1 MSVNIV
7 EYVWIDAFS
16 KLRSK
21 ARTLNNVSSIIDVNE
36 WSYDAS
42 SCGQADTLN
51 SEMLLIPRAL
61 FKDPFRGSGNF
72 IVMCDCYDLHG
83 DPIESNNRCGATQIF
98 DKYKDADIWFGLEQ
112 EYFIFDKTDYD
123 TLHPQGPYYCGVG
136 YENVC
141 WRKLIDEHYELCL
154 KAGLKISGINVEVA
168 PNQFEFQ
175 VGICRGIEAGDHLW
189 IARYILL
196 RLGEKYGVEISFA
209 PKPLKGN
216 WNGSG
221 MHCNVSTLVM
231 RNPGGLDEII
241 NCMPKLAKKHKEHL
255 AVYGDN
261 SERLS
266 GHYETSNPD
275 VFTYGVSDRS
285 CSVRIPYTTDHNQCG
300 YFEDRRPASDA
311 DPYLVTSII
320 CQTIMEH

>member
-1 MSVNIV
+1 MPINIV

-21 ARTLNNVSSIIDVNE
+21 ARTLNNVSSIFDVNE

-42 SCGQADTLN
+42 SCGQADTLT

-61 FKDPFRGSGNF
+61 FKDPFRGSGNY
-72 IVMCDCYDLHG
+72 IAMCDCYDLNLT
-83 DPIESNNRCGATQIF
+83 PIESNNRYGAKQIF
-98 DKYKDADIWFGLEQ
+98 DKYQDADIWFGLEQ
-112 EYFIFDKTDYD
+112 EYFVFDKTNFDD
-123 TLHPQGPYYCGVG
+123 MNPQGPYYCGVG
-136 YENVC
+136 NENVC
-141 WRKLIDEHYELCL
+141 WRNLIDEHYKLCL
-154 KAGLKISGINVEVA
+154 EAGLKISGINIEVA

-196 RLGEKYGVEISFA
+196 RLGEKYGVDISFH

-221 MHCNVSTLVM
+221 MHCNVSTLEM
-231 RNPGGLDEII
+231 RNPDGLKVILE
-241 NCMPKLAKKHKEHL
+241 CMPKLANKHKEHL
-255 AVYGDN
+255 LVYGDN

-266 GHYETSNPD
+266 GHYETSNPE
-275 VFTYGVSDRS
+275 VFTFGVSDRS
-285 CSVRIPYTTDHNQCG
+285 CSVRIPYTTDHNKCG

-311 DPYLVTSII
+311 DPYLVTSMI
-320 CQTIMEH
+320 CKTIMED